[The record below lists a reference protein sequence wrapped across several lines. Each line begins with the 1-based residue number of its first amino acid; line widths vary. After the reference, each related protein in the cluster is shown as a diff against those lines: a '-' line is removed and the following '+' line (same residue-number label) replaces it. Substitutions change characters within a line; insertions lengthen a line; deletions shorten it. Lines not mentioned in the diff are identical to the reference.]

1 MHGIWRRR
9 GWLTAGALIAASVL
23 GWTSLA
29 IAKSVSSIKLTGPSS
44 NKIGQSFAIKM
55 SGYAA
60 APANRVVAGEQTS
73 TAKVCAGKYTTEYPR
88 NDYYPAFGD
97 TVGKNKRFKGLTV
110 AFSAQVPGKHA
121 LCAYVINSSTYKT
134 YAHAEITWTNHPV
147 TGGHLQ
153 PSPVGSGQCQAQAWA
168 DGSVTAQIAIENTTC
183 TVAKSV
189 EAGAHLSKGAPYS
202 KAGFACK
209 ATAEGPGSPW
219 SSAWAGTYYA
229 YSCSMGAAQVA
240 FTWGTHYT

>member
-1 MHGIWRRR
+1 
-9 GWLTAGALIAASVL
+9 
-23 GWTSLA
+23 
-29 IAKSVSSIKLTGPSS
+29 
-44 NKIGQSFAIKM
+44 M

-60 APANRVVAGEQTS
+60 APANRIVAGEQTS
-73 TAKVCAGKYTTEYPR
+73 TAKTCAGKYTTEYPR

-97 TVGKNKRFKGLTV
+97 TVGKKKRFKGLTV

-147 TGGHLQ
+147 TGGHLE
-153 PSPVGSGQCQAQAWA
+153 PSPVGSGQCHAQSWT
-168 DGSVTAQIAIENTTC
+168 DGSVTAQIAIENTNC

-189 EAGAHLSKGAPYS
+189 EAGAHFAKGAAYS
-202 KAGFACK
+202 QAGFACK

-240 FTWGTHYT
+240 FTWGTHYTY